1 MNVDCDDYA
10 CVLQIFSKDKRSL
23 LARDTANRTE
33 CAMIPSGMKA
43 ERRYFILT
51 Y

>member
-1 MNVDCDDYA
+1 MNVDCNGYV

-43 ERRYFILT
+43 ERRYFILN